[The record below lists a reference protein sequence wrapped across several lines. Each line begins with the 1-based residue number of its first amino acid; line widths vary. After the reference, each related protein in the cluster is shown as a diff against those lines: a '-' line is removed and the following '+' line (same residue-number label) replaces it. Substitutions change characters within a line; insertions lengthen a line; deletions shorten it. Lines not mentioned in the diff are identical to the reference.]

1 MRLLPIA
8 LMVLILG
15 SCNAQ
20 TKDLTDSL
28 DVRVITLDGLQKD
41 SIVALLTAQRDTLNI
56 FREIEVI
63 ENQNT
68 DTLLLG
74 YSIIHPGYTGK
85 IWFIQS
91 GLDRAGGV
99 YLDKSQPLDPSD
111 PVSFAKL
118 FTIGVLKQRYENGF
132 KKIVIK
138 LQVKP
143 SVDDSSQ
150 RR

>member
-1 MRLLPIA
+1 MRVLSIA
-8 LMVLILG
+8 LMVLILC

-20 TKDLTDSL
+20 TRDLTDSMNIK
-28 DVRVITLDGLQKD
+28 VITLDGLRSD

-56 FREIEVI
+56 FREIEII

-74 YSIIHPGYTGK
+74 YSIIRPGYIGK

-132 KKIVIK
+132 KKIVIR
-138 LQVKP
+138 LRVKP
-143 SVDDSSQ
+143 SDNVGSA
-150 RR
+150 R